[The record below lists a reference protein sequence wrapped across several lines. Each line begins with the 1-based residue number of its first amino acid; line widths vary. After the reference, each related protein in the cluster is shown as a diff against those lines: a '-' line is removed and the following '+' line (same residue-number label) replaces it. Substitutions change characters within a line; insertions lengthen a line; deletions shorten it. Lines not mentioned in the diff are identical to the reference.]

1 MNAAKSSLAHKAA
14 GFVSVL
20 FHPLFMPLYGLLVI
34 YSAPTLLSYLP
45 FNMKWAIFMMVI
57 ANNVI
62 LPLSVAT
69 ILYSRGVI
77 KSIYADERRERII
90 LLSVTLFL
98 YTLTALLLVKIPV
111 PTFFKAYFVSIA
123 AVTLVSL
130 IITSFYKISLH
141 SAGVG
146 GVLALAGFMT
156 VQFEVV
162 SMVHV
167 VILLLVAG
175 AVMTSRI
182 GMGKHEPHQ
191 VWTGLLTGGGVVA
204 LSLYFLLG

>member
-1 MNAAKSSLAHKAA
+1 MNTVKSSPAQKAA

-34 YSAPTLLSYLP
+34 YSTPTLLSYLP
-45 FNMKWAIFMMVI
+45 FNMKWAIFTMVI

-62 LPLSVAT
+62 LPLSVAI

-77 KSIYADERRERII
+77 KSIYADERRERIM
-90 LLSVTLFL
+90 LLSVALFL

-111 PTFFKAYFVSIA
+111 PTLFKAYFVSIA
-123 AVTLVSL
+123 AVTLVAL
-130 IITSFYKISLH
+130 ILTSFYKISLH

-156 VQFEVV
+156 FQFEVV
-162 SMVHV
+162 SIVHV

-204 LSLYFLLG
+204 VTLYFLLS

>member
-1 MNAAKSSLAHKAA
+1 MNAVKSSPAHKTAE
-14 GFVSVL
+14 FVSIV

-34 YSAPTLLSYLP
+34 YSAPTLLSYMP
-45 FNMKWAIFMMVI
+45 FNMKRAIFMMVI

-77 KSIYADERRERII
+77 KSIYADERSERII
-90 LLSVTLFL
+90 LLSFVLL
-98 YTLTALLLVKIPV
+98 MYTVTALLLVRIPV
-111 PTFFKAYFVSIA
+111 PTLFKAYFVSIA
-123 AVTLVSL
+123 MVSLVSL
-130 IITSFYKISLH
+130 IITSFYKLSLH

-156 VQFEVV
+156 VEFDMV
-162 SMVHV
+162 SIVHV
-167 VILLLVAG
+167 LILLLVAG
-175 AVMTSRI
+175 AVMTARI

-191 VWTGLLTGGGVVA
+191 VWTGLLTGGGIVA
-204 LSLYFLLG
+204 LSLYFLLS

>member
-1 MNAAKSSLAHKAA
+1 MNAVKSSPAQKVAE
-14 GFVSVL
+14 FVSVL

-34 YSAPTLLSYLP
+34 YSAPTLLSYIP
-45 FNMKWAIFMMVI
+45 FNMKRAIFVMVI

-90 LLSVTLFL
+90 LLSVAMFM
-98 YTLTALLLVKIPV
+98 YTVTALLLVRLPV
-111 PTFFKAYFVSIA
+111 PTLFKAYFVSIA
-123 AVTLVSL
+123 AVSLVSL
-130 IITSFYKISLH
+130 IISGFYRLSLH
-141 SAGVG
+141 SAGIG
-146 GVLALAGFMT
+146 GLLALAGFMT
-156 VQFEVV
+156 VQFDVV

-175 AVMTSRI
+175 VVMTARI
-182 GMGKHEPHQ
+182 GTGKHEPHE
-191 VWTGLLTGGGVVA
+191 VWAGLLTGGGVVA
-204 LSLYFLLG
+204 STLYFLLS

>member
-1 MNAAKSSLAHKAA
+1 MNAVKSSPEHRAA
-14 GFVSVL
+14 EFVSVL

-34 YSAPTLLSYLP
+34 YSAPTLLSYIP
-45 FNMKWAIFMMVI
+45 FNMKRAIFMMVI
-57 ANNVI
+57 ASNVI
-62 LPLSVAT
+62 LPLCVAA
-69 ILYSRGVI
+69 ILWSRGVI

-90 LLSVTLFL
+90 LLSF
-98 YTLTALLLVKIPV
+98 ALLMYIITAILLVRVQV
-111 PTFFKAYFVSIA
+111 PTLFKAYFVSIA

-130 IITSFYKISLH
+130 IISSFYKLSLH
-141 SAGVG
+141 AAGVG

-175 AVMTSRI
+175 AVMTARI
-182 GMGKHEPHQ
+182 GPGKHEPHE
-191 VWTGLLTGGGVVA
+191 VWAGLLTGGGVVA
-204 LSLYFLLG
+204 LTLYFLLS

>member
-1 MNAAKSSLAHKAA
+1 MNAVKSTPAHKTAE
-14 GFVSVL
+14 FVSVL

-34 YSAPTLLSYLP
+34 YSAPTLLSYMP
-45 FNMKWAIFMMVI
+45 FTMKRAIFMMVI

-77 KSIYADERRERII
+77 KSIYADERSERII
-90 LLSVTLFL
+90 LLSFVMLM
-98 YTLTALLLVKIPV
+98 YTVTALLLVRIPV
-111 PTFFKAYFVSIA
+111 PTLFKAYFVSIA
-123 AVTLVSL
+123 MVSLVSL
-130 IITSFYKISLH
+130 IITSFYKLSLH

-156 VQFEVV
+156 VEFDMV
-162 SMVHV
+162 SIVHV

-175 AVMTSRI
+175 AVMTARI

-191 VWTGLLTGGGVVA
+191 VWTGLLTGGGIVA
-204 LSLYFLLG
+204 LSLYFLLS